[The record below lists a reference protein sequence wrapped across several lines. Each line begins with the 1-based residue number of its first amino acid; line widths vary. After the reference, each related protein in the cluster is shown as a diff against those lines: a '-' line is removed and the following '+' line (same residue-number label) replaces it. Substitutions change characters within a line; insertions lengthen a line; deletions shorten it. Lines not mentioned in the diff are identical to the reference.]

1 MRTAIVGGFLGA
13 GIVLMAWLASGRS
26 AVLAQGPGGA
36 SAAESLIVH
45 SFPAGDTH
53 QHLVVID
60 SRTRA
65 MAVYH
70 VESASGRVTL
80 KSVRPFGWDL
90 ELNGFNVAKPTHE
103 EIRSMLQPR

>member
-1 MRTAIVGGFLGA
+1 MRTAFLGA
-13 GIVLMAWLASGRS
+13 FLGACLVLSTWLACGRE
-26 AVLAQGPGGA
+26 AVLAQP
-36 SAAESLIVH
+36 SQHAAEGLIVH

-60 SRTRA
+60 PRMRT

-70 VESASGRVTL
+70 VESATGRVTL

>member
-1 MRTAIVGGFLGA
+1 MRTAFFGVFLGA
-13 GIVLMAWLASGRS
+13 GIVLSAWLASGHS
-26 AVLAQGPGGA
+26 TVLAQNAAGSG
-36 SAAESLIVH
+36 AESLIVH

-60 SRTRA
+60 PRTRA

-70 VESASGRVTL
+70 VESATGRVTL